1 MPFGGRS
8 ERYELNGTGQL
19 QRDRTY
25 GSIVRDRTYGSIG
38 SYSNPDP
45 EAHRNFIN
53 DDDLDFQVSLA
64 STASWQTV
72 PPSCLRHSGYWF
84 GHSCPV
90 DTTIVF
96 LGISSAIYVVSY

>member
-53 DDDLDFQVSLA
+53 DDDLDFQYFSLNKRDFHEQELLQKKRTIRMKIA
-64 STASWQTV
+64 
-72 PPSCLRHSGYWF
+72 F
-84 GHSCPV
+84 GVGKLLCAAW
-90 DTTIVF
+90 
-96 LGISSAIYVVSY
+96 AIQRMNE

>member
-19 QRDRTY
+19 QRDKTY

-53 DDDLDFQVSLA
+53 DDDLDFQVSTSSLVFRQCVCVCVFA
-64 STASWQTV
+64 TYFLVCSSEPW
-72 PPSCLRHSGYWF
+72 LRF
-84 GHSCPV
+84 PR
-90 DTTIVF
+90 T
-96 LGISSAIYVVSY
+96 